1 MNNDEFN
8 FPEDMSGRARSTDP
22 ETSHIAAAMV
32 DMAHGVQDTYWA
44 MYKFGRDGCIADDIE
59 IALDLRSG
67 SNNPRYKPMVRLGMI
82 EIVMDQETGKPKK
95 RKGPICGRLQIVRRV
110 LPPPFI
116 TVEKKRKIVPS
127 LPQDEPGK
135 RVKYF
140 QTQEG
145 LDWFVKT
152 LSEWKLK
159 PGLNI
164 RITIEVVK

>member
-1 MNNDEFN
+1 MNNEFN
-8 FPEDMSGRARSTDP
+8 FTENISARARTTDP

-44 MYKFGRDGCIADDIE
+44 MYKFGREGCIADDVE
-59 IALDLRSG
+59 LALDLRSG
-67 SNNPRYKPMVRLGMI
+67 SNNPRYKPMIRLGMI
-82 EIVMDQETGKPKK
+82 EIVMDQETGKPMK

-110 LPPPFI
+110 LSPPFMA
-116 TVEKKRKIVPS
+116 VEKKRKIVPS
-127 LPQDEPGK
+127 LPVDEPGK

-145 LDWFVKT
+145 LDWFVKK
-152 LSEWKLK
+152 LGEWKLK